1 MQLSHILFYRGALRG
16 YLAPA
21 ARLVLAMFAAD
32 VEERAR
38 ICVET
43 VEPGKK
49 KKKKKVR
56 LAKAPM
62 FICFVTHVFL
72 KTVAHCRELKDFAP
86 KRMGLVECFAA
97 YLMRLASV
105 SV

>member
-49 KKKKKVR
+49 KKKKKYV
-56 LAKAPM
+56 
-62 FICFVTHVFL
+62 
-72 KTVAHCRELKDFAP
+72 
-86 KRMGLVECFAA
+86 
-97 YLMRLASV
+97 
-105 SV
+105 

>member
-49 KKKKKVR
+49 KKRKSTFSKGTYVHLFCDACIFENR
-56 LAKAPM
+56 RSLPR
-62 FICFVTHVFL
+62 T
-72 KTVAHCRELKDFAP
+72 
-86 KRMGLVECFAA
+86 
-97 YLMRLASV
+97 
-105 SV
+105 